1 MRLEQSLDTG
11 EGFASSVIAHT
22 ESCLREFDQGYA
34 GISIC
39 DFIVW
44 MDDHHIVTRKL
55 PFIVGFVAI
64 WIKENDI

>member
-1 MRLEQSLDTG
+1 VLKHLSSEALENFKMRLEQSLDTG

-39 DFIVW
+39 DFIV
-44 MDDHHIVTRKL
+44 
-55 PFIVGFVAI
+55 
-64 WIKENDI
+64 